1 MSTVTVALL
10 VVLGGTVA
18 AAASIMVSTLRTGT
32 PPMPVSP
39 LVLPVLTEA
48 VRRALPQSEQPVIM
62 EAGCGWGT
70 IVFTLHDAFPQAEL
84 HGIELSPV
92 PWLYARFRAC
102 LRRVRLWPRRALRPA
117 ASSQSVG
124 PVIIHRGDLFRHSFR
139 HVDILVTYLSTEH
152 MARLQDREEELPPV
166 VVSVAFALPGRR
178 PDTTLLVPDIF
189 RTPVYIYRL

>member
-48 VRRALPQSEQPVIM
+48 VRRALPHSEQPVIM

-102 LRRVRLWPRRALRPA
+102 LRRVRLWPRRALRRA

-178 PDTTLLVPDIF
+178 PDTTLLVPDIY